1 MIIYAFTGVISLP
14 VIIGGVCIYKYYKYK
29 NENNGYIPPEMEF
42 IDILFS

>member
-1 MIIYAFTGVISLP
+1 MIIYAFTGIISLP

-29 NENNGYIPPEMEF
+29 NENNGYIPQEIKY